1 MISHVLHLESQ
12 ATQTELA
19 DKLYPFSHIRQ
30 IDGIVGEHFK
40 QLGSQTAGWI
50 IPFVVANAN
59 CPEFFLKLI
68 HSIGPAHASQLSAQ
82 GKHSEPSL

>member
-40 QLGSQTAGWI
+40 QLGSQTAG
-50 IPFVVANAN
+50 
-59 CPEFFLKLI
+59 
-68 HSIGPAHASQLSAQ
+68 
-82 GKHSEPSL
+82 